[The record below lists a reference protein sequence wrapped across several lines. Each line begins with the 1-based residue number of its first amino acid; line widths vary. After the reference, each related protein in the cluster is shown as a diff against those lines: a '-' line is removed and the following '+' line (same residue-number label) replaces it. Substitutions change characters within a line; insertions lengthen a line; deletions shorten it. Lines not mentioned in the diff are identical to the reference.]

1 MAFKV
6 KDHFFH
12 KAKSENYLARSVYK
26 LSEINDRFQI
36 LKPGQLVLDL
46 GYHPGSWSQYASEI
60 VGDEGLVVGIDLYPI
75 NEKLVPVKN
84 IRLFEKDIFDLK
96 GPQDLNVDQKFEIVL
111 SDMAPKTSG
120 IKTVDQLKSLSL
132 VESIFELLPKLLIPK
147 GHLLI
152 KVFES
157 QGAQDFLKQ
166 QKKLFKEFHYL
177 RPEATRKTSKE
188 YFVIGKGYIG

>member
-12 KAKSENYLARSVYK
+12 KAKNENYLARSVYK

-60 VGDEGLVVGIDLYPI
+60 VGEDGLVVGIDLYPV
-75 NEKLVPVKN
+75 NEKLVSVKN
-84 IRLFEKDIFDLK
+84 IRLFEKDIFDIK
-96 GPQDLNVDQKFEIVL
+96 GPQDLNRDQKFDIVL

-132 VESIFELLPKLLIPK
+132 VESIFELLPKLLVPK

-157 QGAQDFLKQ
+157 QSAQDFLKQ

-188 YFVIGKGYIG
+188 YFVIGKGYMG